1 MRDLSG
7 IFSPIASSANPKS
20 QSKIG
25 FGTFACL
32 VLLLVGLGVLRS
44 AITTRLDG
52 FTLDEAYHIAAG
64 VSYVKYGDFRINPE
78 HPPLVKLWVGSMIAA
93 TGFELDRLRQ
103 FSDKPDERTFT
114 QIAVFQKNDPDSVQ
128 RRARAAMFVLN
139 GLLLISLVFA
149 LRRVFDARVALGAL
163 LFLVIDPTVA
173 AHWPVVM
180 TDLPV
185 ALLSATS
192 IVLATRAFR
201 DWIWTDLAVCSLFLG
216 LALAAKHSGPVVLLS
231 VALIGMWLAFWRPN
245 RQAGDSRGR
254 RLLKMGAVLAGA
266 IAILWGFYFFRYAET
281 RTGQELFNR
290 PLADKIR
297 DVNTPFY
304 HSVLAGMAASHIV
317 PRAYLWGFADT
328 VHAGMEG
335 RPDPQLIF
343 GRPYMGKG
351 PKYFFPAMIA
361 VKLPIGLSVLS
372 LLGLILFF
380 ARKSPA
386 EWNFPVGV
394 ILAAAILFL
403 LVLAMGATYAGI
415 RHALPVVALLSI
427 FAGIFVE
434 RALASS
440 SRSLKAVA
448 VLAYVLACVSAVPV
462 LRPWEYF
469 NEFVGGTKNG
479 YKYFS
484 DEGVDLGQRTKEII
498 DYYRK
503 FLKPAG
509 ESPTIIYE
517 TSNEELKG
525 RDAEYLGRDMQRDL
539 KRLSQPERSGTIF
552 IRAPFLCPNTFWDR
566 RAFREATPAARFGN
580 LFVYQGT
587 FLSPADAAAALY
599 FYGIEKLYADKP
611 DEAAAEQAFRQS
623 TEMDHTA
630 FFVHIELGNLL
641 LKRGA
646 REGALQAYSDALKYA
661 PEDALIRQ
669 PIEFQIQQI
678 AHRPL
683 GEIPPLRNPFL
694 E

>member
-1 MRDLSG
+1 VRDLSG
-7 IFSPIASSANPKS
+7 IFSPTASSAHPES
-20 QSKIG
+20 RRKIA
-25 FGTFACL
+25 FGAFVCL
-32 VLLLVGLGVLRS
+32 ALLLVGLGILRS
-44 AITTRLDG
+44 AIATRLDG

-78 HPPLVKLWVGSMIAA
+78 HPPLVKLWVGSVIAA

-139 GLLLISLVFA
+139 GVLLISLVFA

-304 HSVLAGMAASHIV
+304 HSVLAGMTASHIA

-380 ARKSPA
+380 ARKLPA

-509 ESPTIIYE
+509 ETPTIIYE
-517 TSNEELKG
+517 TSDEELKG
-525 RDAEYLGRDMQRDL
+525 RDVEYLGRDMQRDL

-552 IRAPFLCPNTFWDR
+552 IRSPFLCPNTFWDR

-599 FYGIEKLYADKP
+599 FHGIEKLYADKP
-611 DEAAAEQAFRQS
+611 DDAAAEEAFQQS

-646 REGALQAYSDALKYA
+646 REGALRAYSDALKYA

-669 PIEFQIQQI
+669 PIELQIERI
-678 AHRPL
+678 AHQPL